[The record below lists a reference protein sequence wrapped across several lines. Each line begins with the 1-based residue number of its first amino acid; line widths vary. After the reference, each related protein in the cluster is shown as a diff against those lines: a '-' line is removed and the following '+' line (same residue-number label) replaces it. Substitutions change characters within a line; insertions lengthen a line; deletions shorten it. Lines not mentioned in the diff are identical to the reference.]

1 MVRKTILEPH
11 RPIYLDYNATT
22 PVDPRVMSVMLPYF
36 TEKFGNAASRTHAYG
51 WEAERAVEKAREQ
64 IAALIHAES
73 PKSIVFTSGA
83 TEANNMVIKGIQEG
97 PSTEPRAS
105 HIITQKTEHRCV
117 LESCKE
123 MENRRLRVTY
133 LDVDPY
139 GRVDPEAVAGA
150 MTAET
155 VLVSI
160 MAANNEIGTLQ
171 PIAEIAKVAHRHPGV
186 LFHTDAA
193 QAVGKIPVDVIRD
206 EIDLLSISGHKF
218 YGPKGIGAL
227 YTKPKR
233 PPIHLSPLFSGGGQ
247 ESNRR
252 SGTLAVPLIVGL
264 GEAARIAQEEM
275 GDEAKR
281 LHSLRRSF
289 IESLTRALPS
299 IHLNGHPDQCL
310 PGTSNVSFQGA
321 NAQAMIAAM
330 PELAVSAGSACGS
343 AELDNSYVIRALG
356 KDDSES
362 AIRFG
367 FGRFT
372 RPEDVTFAAELI
384 IKTMRDHRQKAR
396 TLLGPQVP

>member
-1 MVRKTILEPH
+1 MTSKRS
-11 RPIYLDYNATT
+11 IYLDYNATT

-64 IAALIHAES
+64 LASLIHAES

-83 TEANNMVIKGIQEG
+83 TEANNMVIKGIQKG
-97 PSTEPRAS
+97 PSTAPRTS

-117 LESCKE
+117 LESCKA
-123 MENRRLRVTY
+123 METEGVKVTY

-171 PIAEIAKVAHRHPGV
+171 PIAEIAKIAHRHPGA
-186 LFHTDAA
+186 LFHSDAA

-227 YTKPKR
+227 YIKPKR
-233 PPIHLSPLFSGGGQ
+233 PPVHLSPLFSGGGQ
-247 ESNRR
+247 ELNRR

-264 GEAARIAQEEM
+264 GEAARIAQEELG

-281 LHSLRRSF
+281 LHGLRRSF
-289 IESLTRALPS
+289 IERLTHALPN
-299 IHLNGHPDQCL
+299 IRLNGHPDQCL
-310 PGTSNVSFQGA
+310 PGTSNVSFQGV
-321 NAQAMIAAM
+321 NAQVLIAAM

-372 RPEDVTFAAELI
+372 RPQDVTFAAELI
-384 IKTMRDHRQKAR
+384 IKTMRDRRRKAQIV
-396 TLLGPQVP
+396 LGPVP